1 MKKNRSSVIL
11 AKPVGVFIVDS
22 CRWSAP
28 EIFPLNQVISS
39 MLGFT
44 VPLIIGII
52 SGHISASLAVAF
64 GGLALS
70 SNTGET
76 AQQEIRD
83 GLYTMIAVCLA
94 VFTGT
99 VIAGHGILSFILIP
113 IIIALAG
120 LFGGISRP
128 LVKATTQF
136 IVFTI
141 IATNFGEHKA
151 NPLAITFLVLIGSL
165 WTIAVSLVLRTL
177 LKSIPSV
184 SEVPRPEYTVK
195 QLFNRWCKS
204 LTHFSG
210 WLYPVRIFICV
221 MVAEMFEWIYP
232 HHHGYW
238 VMLTVVILVKRKKD
252 TMAMQIFQ
260 RAAGTLLGVIVAGMV
275 LLWSPSVWFTVVIIA
290 IIAGARPVL
299 RQAHYMSYSTVM
311 VPLVLLLSGFGKDLP
326 ESVIAD
332 RIVTT
337 LMGCFLALIFGYWI
351 WIKHFLKEQ
360 HVLSEIKEGI
370 SILTIVPVSD
380 VVAHK

>member
-1 MKKNRSSVIL
+1 MEKNRSSVIL
-11 AKPVGVFIVDS
+11 AKPVGGFIVDS

-44 VPLIIGII
+44 VPLIIG
-52 SGHISASLAVAF
+52 HIPASLAVAF

-76 AQQEIRD
+76 ARQEIRD
-83 GLYTMIAVCLA
+83 GLYTMIAGGLA

-99 VIAGHGILSFILIP
+99 VIAGHGLLSFILIP
-113 IIIALAG
+113 VIVALAG
-120 LFGGISRP
+120 LVGGISRP

-151 NPLAITFLVLIGSL
+151 NPLVITFLVLIGSL
-165 WTIAVSLVLRTL
+165 WTIAVSLLLRTL
-177 LKSIPSV
+177 LKSVPSI
-184 SEVPRPEYTVK
+184 SEVPRPKYTTK
-195 QLFNRWCKS
+195 QLFNRWRKS
-204 LTHFSG
+204 LTCFSG

-221 MVAEMFEWIYP
+221 MAAEMFEWIYP

-238 VMLTVVILVKRKKD
+238 VLLTVVILVKRKKD

-275 LLWSPSVWFTVVIIA
+275 LLWSPSVWFTVA
-290 IIAGARPVL
+290 IIAMITGARPVL

-311 VPLVLLLSGFGKDLP
+311 FPLVILLSGFGKDLP
-326 ESVIAD
+326 GSVIAD

-337 LMGCFLALIFGYWI
+337 LMGCFLASTFGYWI

-360 HVLSEIKEGI
+360 PVLSEIKGGI
-370 SILTIVPVSD
+370 SILTTVPE
-380 VVAHK
+380 